1 MTTRPVKR
9 KMQMVLP
16 VMLPPILMM
25 ARVVRLL
32 QKLIMEVVTVRPL
45 KKNLIARVKRLSLRG
60 RPKSQRNNWKR
71 RRK

>member
-32 QKLIMEVVTVRPL
+32 QKLIMEAVTVRPL

-71 RRK
+71 RRT